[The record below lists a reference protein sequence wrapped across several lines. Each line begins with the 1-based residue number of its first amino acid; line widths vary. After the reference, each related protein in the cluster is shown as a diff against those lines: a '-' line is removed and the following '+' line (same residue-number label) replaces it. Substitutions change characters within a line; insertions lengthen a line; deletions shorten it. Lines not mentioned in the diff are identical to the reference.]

1 MTSLADQES
10 LQSLKSI
17 RSISDNVHN
26 RRSKFE
32 YHRTLA
38 NLWNV
43 SFQLRIPKTIWLKPI
58 GNGEESLIFFKFIAS
73 LIQKNRQ
80 ESQSTS
86 SHFYESISWAVKSY
100 LPKTIPNDRELR
112 CIVAKCRESRRI
124 VGHLTNWDEMGLGCG
139 LTSRDMLTIRRYL
152 LNWRSRVG
160 QNDQVTQQIANYLR
174 QSPRTRRH
182 VSHLKPKMGDDDEEW
197 PRICKKDKWRSPVGH
212 SSFQLPFKAFAVCN
226 FRLFIYSIFFFSVF
240 CERKLA
246 HARLHFIWLLLVAFY
261 FTDLC
266 QCQFAFSHYV
276 QFPMPP
282 LLQPSVRHLSL
293 FNSFRVDFGLDFGSI
308 VVRFRVDF

>member
-1 MTSLADQES
+1 M
-10 LQSLKSI
+10 
-17 RSISDNVHN
+17 
-26 RRSKFE
+26 KF
-32 YHRTLA
+32 
-38 NLWNV
+38 WNV
-43 SFQLRIPKTIWLKPI
+43 SFQLRIPKTIWHKPI

-112 CIVAKCRESRRI
+112 CIVAKCRESQRI
-124 VGHLTNWDEMGLGCG
+124 VGHLTNWDEMGLGCD

-226 FRLFIYSIFFFSVF
+226 FRLFIYSIFFFCILWEKVGPCSPPFHLAAAGCILFHRFVSMSV
-240 CERKLA
+240 C
-246 HARLHFIWLLLVAFY
+246 I
-261 FTDLC
+261 
-266 QCQFAFSHYV
+266 FALRSV
-276 QFPMPP
+276 SDAPP

-293 FNSFRVDFGLDFGSI
+293 FNSFRVDFGLDFDSI
-308 VVRFRVDF
+308 VVRFRVDFLSFFGQAFWPILKWFLVRLWLDFGSVVVGFRADF

>member
-43 SFQLRIPKTIWLKPI
+43 SFQLRIPKTIWHKPI

-226 FRLFIYSIFFFSVF
+226 FRLFIYSIFFFLYSVR
-240 CERKLA
+240 ESWPMLA
-246 HARLHFIWLLLVAFY
+246 SISSGCCWLHFISPICVN
-261 FTDLC
+261 
-266 QCQFAFSHYV
+266 V
-276 QFPMPP
+276 
-282 LLQPSVRHLSL
+282 SL
-293 FNSFRVDFGLDFGSI
+293 HFRITFSFRCPPPSSNLPSDICRFSIHFGLILGSISVQLSLDFG
-308 VVRFRVDF
+308 

>member
-43 SFQLRIPKTIWLKPI
+43 SFQLRIPKTIWHKPI

-124 VGHLTNWDEMGLGCG
+124 VGHLTNWDEMGLGCD

-152 LNWRSRVG
+152 LNWQSRVG

-226 FRLFIYSIFFFSVF
+226 FRLFIYSIFFFFCILWEKVGPCSPPFHLAAAGCILFHRFVSMSVCIF
-240 CERKLA
+240 ALRSVSDA
-246 HARLHFIWLLLVAFY
+246 PPPPTFRPTFVAF
-261 FTDLC
+261 
-266 QCQFAFSHYV
+266 QFISGWFWA
-276 QFPMPP
+276 
-282 LLQPSVRHLSL
+282 
-293 FNSFRVDFGLDFGSI
+293 
-308 VVRFRVDF
+308 RFRFNCR